1 MPSLIN
7 DGFPFHSRASAALG
21 LSKSEF
27 RRVREA
33 KRLRPVF
40 KHVYVDAAVPDSR
53 WLRLQAVRLV
63 APAHTVVCDQF
74 ASWLYGVPTFR
85 PSERHSLSPTL
96 LVPHAATRVT
106 IPGVR
111 CRQAIVPVED
121 ITDLDGVLV
130 TTPVRT
136 TSDLLRKM
144 WRPYALA
151 AADAMAHHGLVKPDE
166 VVDFVEELRGF
177 AGIVQARSL
186 AGLIEP
192 LAESRGE
199 SWQRLRILDAGFP
212 RPVAQFAVEDAA
224 GSRRYLDLAYP
235 ELLIGIEYDGA
246 EHHSTDADRR
256 HDRNRRTELET
267 IWGWRFVV
275 SRKADILGDD
285 PMFEHQLGELLGTA
299 PRMPRLW

>member
-7 DGFPFHSRASAALG
+7 DGFPFHSSASSALG
-21 LSKSEF
+21 LSKTEF
-27 RRVREA
+27 RRAREGN
-33 KRLRPVF
+33 RLRPVF

-53 WLRLQAVRLV
+53 WLRVQAVRLV
-63 APAHTVVCDQF
+63 APSYAVICDGF
-74 ASWLYGVPTFR
+74 ASWLHGVATFR
-85 PSERHSLSPTL
+85 PSERHSLTPTL
-96 LVPHAATRVT
+96 LVPHSTTRVT

-121 ITDLDGVLV
+121 ITELDGVLV

-136 TSDLLRKM
+136 TSDLLRKL

-166 VVDFVEELRGF
+166 VIDFVEGLPGF
-177 AGIVQARSL
+177 AGIVQARAL
-186 AGLIEP
+186 AQLIEP
-192 LAESRGE
+192 LTESRGE
-199 SWQRLRILDAGFP
+199 SWQRLRVLDAGFP
-212 RPVAQFAVEDAA
+212 RPVAQFAVESPA

-235 ELLIGIEYDGA
+235 ELLIGMEYDGA
-246 EHHSTDADRR
+246 EHHSTEEDRL
-256 HDRNRRTELET
+256 HDLRRRTELAT

-285 PMFEHQLGELLGTA
+285 PAFEHRLGELLGVT
-299 PRMPRLW
+299 PRVPRLW